1 MRKLFRSLW
10 RRHRTLSIAFIAMIL
25 LTLVFAL
32 RFALTVF
39 YWHNPEN
46 RHVEL
51 KSWMTLGHVS
61 MVYDISEPELIEA
74 LDLPPQ
80 ASRRLKL
87 RQIARLKG
95 VSIAK
100 LEEDVAEALEE
111 AHEDADDGAETTT
124 DE

>member
-10 RRHRTLSIAFIAMIL
+10 RRHRALSIAFIAMIL

-32 RFALTVF
+32 RFTLTVF

-46 RHVEL
+46 RQVEL

-61 MVYDISEPELIEA
+61 MVYDISEKQLLAA
-74 LDLPPQ
+74 LELPPQ

-87 RQIARLKG
+87 RQVARLKG
-95 VSIAK
+95 VSITE
-100 LEEDVAEALEE
+100 LEEEVAEALEE
-111 AHEDADDGAETTT
+111 AHEDANDGAESTT